1 MMIRLVTLITMIIL
15 LNSLSVIYADDKI
28 KEHELTRISITF
40 EEKRELSP
48 DILNMNFS
56 ITAKAQREVDVINIL
71 GSVDKSIRNL
81 KIEYTG
87 GNYSVY
93 KNCWWEKNKLK
104 CSGYKG
110 NLTYDFKLK
119 DSKEQNKILES
130 VEEIKE
136 KFGENIAY
144 SVSNPQWIITEKKYK
159 EVENELKVEILD
171 NLIKF
176 SNKVSEKIGRQCF
189 ISSIDYDI
197 RRFYLE
203 RPIAYKS
210 GLPDIPVEKTIEAP
224 EPKRE
229 DKTVTVKAY
238 VKYLC
243 IEKK

>member
-1 MMIRLVTLITMIIL
+1 MRKFITLFTMIIL
-15 LNSLSVIYADDKI
+15 FISFSSIYADDKI
-28 KEHELTRISITF
+28 KEHELTRISITL
-40 EEKRELSP
+40 EEKKELSP

-56 ITAKAQREVDVINIL
+56 VTAKAQKEVEVINIL
-71 GSVDKSIRNL
+71 GSIDKAIRNL

-110 NLTYDFKLK
+110 DLIYDFKLK

-130 VEEIKE
+130 IEEIKE
-136 KFGENIAY
+136 QFGENIAY

-159 EVENELKVEILD
+159 EVENALKIEIID
-171 NLIKF
+171 TLIKF

-197 RRFYLE
+197 KRFYLE

-210 GLPDIPVEKTIEAP
+210 ALSDMAAEKTIEAP

-243 IEKK
+243 VEKK

>member
-1 MMIRLVTLITMIIL
+1 MGKFITLFTMIMLFI
-15 LNSLSVIYADDKI
+15 SFSSIYADDKI
-28 KEHELTRISITF
+28 KEHELTRISITL

-56 ITAKAQREVDVINIL
+56 VTAKAQKEVDVINIL
-71 GSVDKSIRNL
+71 GSIDKSIRNL

-110 NLTYDFKLK
+110 DLNYDFKLK

-130 VEEIKE
+130 IEEIKE
-136 KFGENIAY
+136 QFGENIAY

-159 EVENELKVEILD
+159 EVENALKIEIID
-171 NLIKF
+171 TLIKF
-176 SNKVSEKIGRQCF
+176 SNKVSEKIGRQCV

-197 RRFYLE
+197 KRFYLE

-210 GLPDIPVEKTIEAP
+210 AVPDIAVEKTIEAP